1 MHRTLKRILTNIGY
15 PNIEGVSIH
24 SLRHTFGS
32 LLYKK
37 GVDLKT
43 ISVLL
48 GHKNVRTTEQ
58 IYVGITKEQKQNAVD
73 VLDSLI

>member
-1 MHRTLKRILTNIGY
+1 MLIVKNL
-15 PNIEGVSIH
+15 E
-24 SLRHTFGS
+24 
-32 LLYKK
+32 KK

-48 GHKNVRTTEQ
+48 GHKTVRTTEQ